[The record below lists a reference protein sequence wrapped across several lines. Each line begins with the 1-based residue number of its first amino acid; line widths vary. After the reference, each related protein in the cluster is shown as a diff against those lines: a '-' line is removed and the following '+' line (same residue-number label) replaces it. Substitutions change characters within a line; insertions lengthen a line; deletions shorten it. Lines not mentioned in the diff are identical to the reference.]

1 MKTIMNKP
9 NVVALM
15 RTIRNQLSL
24 EIQNMSLEEEK
35 EYMQKIIQDRKNKR
49 NTRKKVQNDNGN

>member
-15 RTIRNQLSL
+15 RTIRNQFSL

-35 EYMQKIIQDRKNKR
+35 EYMQKIIQGRKNKR
-49 NTRKKVQNDNGN
+49 NAHKKG

>member
-1 MKTIMNKP
+1 MNKP
-9 NVVALM
+9 NVVELM

-49 NTRKKVQNDNGN
+49 NVHNKG